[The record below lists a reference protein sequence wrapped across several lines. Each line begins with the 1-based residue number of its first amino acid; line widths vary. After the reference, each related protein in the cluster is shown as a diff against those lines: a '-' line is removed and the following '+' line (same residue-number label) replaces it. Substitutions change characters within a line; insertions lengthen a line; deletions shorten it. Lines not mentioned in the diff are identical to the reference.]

1 MATLANQGVASQ
13 ASFGQLGS
21 GFIDNTSHFI
31 PADGSVVVA
40 ITCLGDTVFDV
51 LIAED
56 ADKYFNLSAAS
67 TGAGAGALQIDTDN
81 VFPKGITIYG
91 RWTKVGITADANAGV
106 ICYLGPSNQPAVT
119 A

>member
-51 LIAED
+51 LIRSFINRID
-56 ADKYFNLSAAS
+56 GLSLTQEKVEKFANSVNYIPRSFAW
-67 TGAGAGALQIDTDN
+67 ID
-81 VFPKGITIYG
+81 P
-91 RWTKVGITADANAGV
+91 
-106 ICYLGPSNQPAVT
+106 
-119 A
+119 